1 MANILL
7 TEISGSKRRPVALP
21 VTSPV
26 IEPAK
31 PAVAVTIPV
40 TLTPA
45 PIISWFID
53 VLIAT
58 LPLIVA
64 APSAVNVVIPIVGS
78 PCNPNAVLA
87 NPAVWAIPDIN
98 DKSPL

>member
-1 MANILL
+1 LANILL

-45 PIISWFID
+45 PIISWLID

-64 APSAVNVVIPIVGS
+64 AQEIIKKKLKEIGYSEN
-78 PCNPNAVLA
+78 
-87 NPAVWAIPDIN
+87 
-98 DKSPL
+98 